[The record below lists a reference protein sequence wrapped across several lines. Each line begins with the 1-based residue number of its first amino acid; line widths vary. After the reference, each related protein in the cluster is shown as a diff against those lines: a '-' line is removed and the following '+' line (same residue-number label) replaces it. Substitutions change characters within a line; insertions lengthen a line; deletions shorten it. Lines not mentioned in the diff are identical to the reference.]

1 MKTVLGIDPGQTGA
15 LAWVC
20 DGALI
25 EVVDMPTIEVRGKRK
40 INAGALVSIINKREV
55 DLVVI
60 EAVHAMPKQGV
71 SSSFNF
77 GYGAGLL
84 EGVCAA
90 LNFPVQ
96 LVQPAHWKKMAIIS
110 SDKGVCR
117 QTAAR
122 YWPGAAHMFSRV
134 KDDGRAESALMAR
147 VYSLGGRHDIG
158 S

>member
-1 MKTVLGIDPGQTGA
+1 MKPILGIDPGQSGA

-40 INAGALVSIINKREV
+40 INAGALANIISKRDVEF
-55 DLVVI
+55 VVI

-90 LNFPVQ
+90 LNYAVQ
-96 LVQPAHWKKMAIIS
+96 MVPPAQWKRLAS
-110 SDKGVCR
+110 LPADKGACR
-117 QTAAR
+117 QLAAR
-122 YWPGAAHMFSRV
+122 HWPGAAHMFSRV
-134 KDDGRAESALMAR
+134 KDDGRAEASLMAR
-147 VYSLGGRHDIG
+147 IYSLKKGD
-158 S
+158 